1 MPRRLHGVGVE
12 QHARLAADFAD
23 LGDRQ
28 NGADLVVGVHDGHE
42 TGVRAKGAL
51 HLLRRDRA
59 DGADGQK
66 LDLESLFF
74 KLFQRV
80 QHGVMLESRRND
92 VLFALARAKTRG
104 RENCLIVGLAAAGG
118 EVDLARRGVQ
128 ARCDALARIL
138 QRLGRLLPDGM
149 QARGVAVDRFHI
161 GQHRVDGRAA
171 HLRGG
176 SVVCVNSCHRYRS
189 FAMDNSYLSSM
200 FI

>member
-51 HLLRRDRA
+51 YLLRRDRA

-74 KLFQRV
+74 KLFERV
-80 QHGVMLESRRND
+80 QHGVMLKSRRND
-92 VLFALARAKTRG
+92 VLFALARAETRG
-104 RENCLIVGLAAAGG
+104 RENRLIVGLAAAGG
-118 EVDLARRGVQ
+118 EVDLTRRGIQ

-138 QRLGRLLPDGM
+138 QRLGRLLPDGV

-161 GQHRVDGRAA
+161 RQHRVDGRAA

-176 SVVCVNSCHRYRS
+176 GVVCVNSCHRYRS